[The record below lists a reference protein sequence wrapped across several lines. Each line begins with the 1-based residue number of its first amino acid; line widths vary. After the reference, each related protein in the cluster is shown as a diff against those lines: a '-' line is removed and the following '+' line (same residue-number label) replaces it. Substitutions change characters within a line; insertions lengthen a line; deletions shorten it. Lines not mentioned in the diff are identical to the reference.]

1 MPTNILSLLVAFG
14 RQRFQTALLVAAIRY
29 TAALDENRETVFRE
43 QNSIH
48 FKLLSNFGG
57 DNLENKLSIAVWT
70 SLNLL
75 DLNVEL
81 TKRIDLTA
89 EKLEIAI

>member
-1 MPTNILSLLVAFG
+1 
-14 RQRFQTALLVAAIRY
+14 
-29 TAALDENRETVFRE
+29 VFRE

-70 SLNLL
+70 SLNLV